1 MGPRAPVTVS
11 NYYSVTSPYG
21 RTIRKVMG
29 GGGGGEV
36 QKKYSRKG
44 KLNEKKFMQANLP

>member
-29 GGGGGEV
+29 GGGEAKY
-36 QKKYSRKG
+36 KKSIRARE
-44 KLNEKKFMQANLP
+44 N